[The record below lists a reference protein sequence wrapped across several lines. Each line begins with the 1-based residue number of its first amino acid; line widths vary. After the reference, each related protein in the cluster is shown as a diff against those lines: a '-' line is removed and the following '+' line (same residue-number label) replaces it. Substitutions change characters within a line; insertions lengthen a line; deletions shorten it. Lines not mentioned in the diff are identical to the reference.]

1 MTLCRY
7 VNNFDQWRPWDCGI
21 ETDTGTHGVWA
32 CFSEHLLT
40 LQSYHMHPARF
51 LALHCQRVCLPIPI
65 SAPHRKIAMPV
76 HMIRSAGSALN
87 AS

>member
-1 MTLCRY
+1 MSCRY

-40 LQSYHMHPARF
+40 IASFQLHLHASLLWVASLSACQS
-51 LALHCQRVCLPIPI
+51 QI
-65 SAPHRKIAMPV
+65 
-76 HMIRSAGSALN
+76 
-87 AS
+87 

>member
-1 MTLCRY
+1 MSCRY

-40 LQSYHMHPARF
+40 SQSCHLHLRAPLLCVAR
-51 LALHCQRVCLPIPI
+51 L
-65 SAPHRKIAMPV
+65 SACHF
-76 HMIRSAGSALN
+76 
-87 AS
+87 